1 MNNNGLF
8 KKFISREIC
17 LCKICSEIR
26 EMWKKSGA
34 WFYKGLPN
42 YELPQRDKQATA
54 VLQQQQAPP
63 RVIRTTKLGMEIEDS
78 SSEDE
83 YEDTVDRPNTSDN
96 LANAINQSVRNNR
109 NIFNLRLSNGTSSS
123 KITVDDSQINKRSP
137 ITPYSRQTSSSDSQ
151 KSAQSTK
158 YSTNEFEIPNRNR
171 RSSIS
176 SSRSISECSPGA
188 ETNIAVNQSE

>member
-1 MNNNGLF
+1 
-8 KKFISREIC
+8 
-17 LCKICSEIR
+17 
-26 EMWKKSGA
+26 MWKKSGA

-42 YELPQRDKQATA
+42 YELPQRDIKATA

-63 RVIRTTKLGMEIEDS
+63 RIIRTTKLGMEIEES

-83 YEDTVDRPNTSDN
+83 YQDTVDRPASDMGN
-96 LANAINQSVRNNR
+96 LTNAINQISNRSNR

-123 KITVDDSQINKRSP
+123 KISADDSQLNKRSP

-151 KSAQSTK
+151 KSAQSTNTK
-158 YSTNEFEIPNRNR
+158 YSNNDFEIPTRNR

-176 SSRSISECSPGA
+176 SSRSISECSPGT
-188 ETNIAVNQSE
+188 ESNIAVNQSE